1 MKKEN
6 SLLEVILVV
15 IIGILISYSFY
26 LLIDYQV
33 KRINSLER
41 DTMKIQEEI
50 VQLKAKILFLEN
62 NKQ

>member
-41 DTMKIQEEI
+41 DTMKIQEEV

>member
-41 DTMKIQEEI
+41 DTMRTQEEI

>member
-33 KRINSLER
+33 RRINSLER
-41 DTMKIQEEI
+41 DTMKIQEEV